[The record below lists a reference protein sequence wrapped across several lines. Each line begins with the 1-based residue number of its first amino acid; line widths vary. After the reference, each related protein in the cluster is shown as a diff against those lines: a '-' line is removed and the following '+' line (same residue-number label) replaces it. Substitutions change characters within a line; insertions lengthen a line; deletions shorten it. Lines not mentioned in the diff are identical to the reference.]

1 MGLKSKKNTYW
12 YCQIFGWS
20 FFVVLNVIIFRLTY
34 KTTLKDYI
42 FYFLSIPLGIFI
54 SHLYK
59 LTIVKHNILR
69 LKIPIQLF
77 LILFFS
83 FLKAIIFFFIT
94 YLLSL
99 IFSITDTHNSF
110 IYILTAIIN
119 LTVVF
124 CLWNIIYFG
133 FHYFKN
139 YKLSEINSLR
149 YLAAN
154 KESELNNLKAQLNP
168 HFMFNSMNSI
178 RALIDENPSK
188 AKEAITKLSG
198 ILRATLL
205 LDKGKEISLKDEL
218 NLVKD
223 YLKLEHIRFEDRLTC
238 EFKISDEV
246 LNYKIPPFIIQ
257 TQVENAIKHGISK
270 LPGNGFVLIEAF
282 EHNKILIIK
291 VINSGKL
298 NLEKSLTGLGFKNS
312 EQRLLLLYGN
322 DGKININELD
332 NRVIVDINIPLN

>member
-1 MGLKSKKNTYW
+1 MGLKSKKNSYW

-20 FFVVLNVIIFRLTY
+20 FFVVLNFIFFRLTY

-42 FYFLSIPLGIFI
+42 FYFLSIPLGILI

-59 LTIVKHNILR
+59 LILVKNKILS

-77 LILFFS
+77 SILFFS
-83 FLKAIIFFFIT
+83 FLKAIIFYFIT
-94 YLLSL
+94 YLFSL
-99 IFSITDTHNSF
+99 IFSITDTQNSF
-110 IYILTAIIN
+110 IYILTAVIN

-149 YLAAN
+149 YIAAN

-223 YLKLEHIRFEDRLTC
+223 YLKLEHIRFEDRLTY

-270 LPGNGFVLIEAF
+270 LPGNGFILIEAF
-282 EHNKILIIK
+282 ENNKILIIR

-298 NLEKSLTGLGFKNS
+298 SHDKPLTGLGFKNS

-322 DGKININELD
+322 DGKINIKELN

>member
-20 FFVVLNVIIFRLTY
+20 FFVVLNVIFFRLTY

-54 SHLYK
+54 SHVYK

-69 LKIPIQLF
+69 LKIPIQLS

-83 FLKAIIFFFIT
+83 FFKAIIFFFIT

-133 FHYFKN
+133 FHYFK
-139 YKLSEINSLR
+139 KKSASIDCLFLR
-149 YLAAN
+149 YTNPRLFSFFFIFDN
-154 KESELNNLKAQLNP
+154 FNL
-168 HFMFNSMNSI
+168 
-178 RALIDENPSK
+178 ALITGGN
-188 AKEAITKLSG
+188 
-198 ILRATLL
+198 
-205 LDKGKEISLKDEL
+205 
-218 NLVKD
+218 
-223 YLKLEHIRFEDRLTC
+223 HF
-238 EFKISDEV
+238 
-246 LNYKIPPFIIQ
+246 NY
-257 TQVENAIKHGISK
+257 VEQAVFYN
-270 LPGNGFVLIEAF
+270 F
-282 EHNKILIIK
+282 
-291 VINSGKL
+291 
-298 NLEKSLTGLGFKNS
+298 
-312 EQRLLLLYGN
+312 
-322 DGKININELD
+322 
-332 NRVIVDINIPLN
+332 

>member
-1 MGLKSKKNTYW
+1 
-12 YCQIFGWS
+12 
-20 FFVVLNVIIFRLTY
+20 
-34 KTTLKDYI
+34 
-42 FYFLSIPLGIFI
+42 
-54 SHLYK
+54 
-59 LTIVKHNILR
+59 
-69 LKIPIQLF
+69 
-77 LILFFS
+77 
-83 FLKAIIFFFIT
+83 
-94 YLLSL
+94 
-99 IFSITDTHNSF
+99 
-110 IYILTAIIN
+110 
-119 LTVVF
+119 
-124 CLWNIIYFG
+124 
-133 FHYFKN
+133 
-139 YKLSEINSLR
+139 
-149 YLAAN
+149 
-154 KESELNNLKAQLNP
+154 
-168 HFMFNSMNSI
+168 MNSI

-322 DGKININELD
+322 DGKININEID